1 LEWKI
6 GSMVHWLLF
15 LFSLNVLDI
24 LFTNVSREANP
35 LALYSW
41 EKIGVLPSAFVKVG
55 LVLFFGVLCV
65 VTSRVASPVEWN
77 FAGRI
82 LRLVL
87 IGLVVF
93 YVFVVSWNMILWI
106 L

>member
-1 LEWKI
+1 ML
-6 GSMVHWLLF
+6 HWFLF
-15 LFSLNVLDI
+15 LLSLNVLDI

-41 EKIGVLPSAFVKVG
+41 ERIGVLPSALVKVG

-65 VTSRVASPVEWN
+65 VTNRVASQTERN

-82 LRLVL
+82 FRLVL